1 MARQSDGEYA
11 RTLMRVLEEDCKRMG
26 RSEAWSSIVLWEAE
40 ELQRQASKLTVSS
53 EIAREMRRLA
63 DEARMRVRE
72 ARAQAAQ
79 ADAA

>member
-11 RTLMRVLEEDCKRMG
+11 RTLMKVLEEDCKRMG
-26 RSEAWSSIVLWEAE
+26 GSEAWSSIVLWEAE

-53 EIAREMRRLA
+53 EIAREMRLLA
-63 DEARMRVRE
+63 DQARARVRE
-72 ARAQAAQ
+72 TRAQTSK